1 MFGIGLD
8 ILVGVF
14 TTDETFGVEDCVL
27 GIGRQLILGGVTDQT
42 FIIRRKRNVRRRD
55 SLETRKELT
64 MITTKREFRME
75 LRRRLTTS
83 VIQMESNV
91 LRKKLTCFLGR

>member
-1 MFGIGLD
+1 MKIPKAEVTYFERKVLCIGLN

-42 FIIRRKRNVRRRD
+42 FIIRRKRNIRRRD
-55 SLETRKELT
+55 SL
-64 MITTKREFRME
+64 
-75 LRRRLTTS
+75 
-83 VIQMESNV
+83 
-91 LRKKLTCFLGR
+91 

>member
-1 MFGIGLD
+1 MLIRKTGITLRNLTKALAYFERKMFGIGLD

-42 FIIRRKRNVRRRD
+42 FIIRRKRNIRRRD
-55 SLETRKELT
+55 SL
-64 MITTKREFRME
+64 
-75 LRRRLTTS
+75 
-83 VIQMESNV
+83 
-91 LRKKLTCFLGR
+91 